1 MNELMTN
8 DFGSPLLGFLKVW
21 FMSIQNNFTNVRKH
35 RGTSAGRAHIGSAIG
50 DARDGLLV
58 FVFFAIMIVVVLVL
72 SGPSTGSTGIFG
84 NALVATQ
91 WRNAGL
97 TLSQFAVVVGL
108 LIIIVIIGA
117 LA

>member
-1 MNELMTN
+1 MIPTGIASL
-8 DFGSPLLGFLKVW
+8 DFLQVYFTVIANKL
-21 FMSIQNNFTNVRKH
+21 TNVRKH